1 MNSEII
7 LPYSI
12 KKHSDISF
20 EILERNQV
28 LNYEILYEEV
38 DVSFE
43 TFQEHSLHS
52 FLEEKFDN
60 VQVEIQFEHP
70 CHDKHIT
77 EFSARSTSQIVSAKI
92 NGLEERR
99 GVEIRK

>member
-1 MNSEII
+1 M
-7 LPYSI
+7 
-12 KKHSDISF
+12 
-20 EILERNQV
+20 
-28 LNYEILYEEV
+28 
-38 DVSFE
+38 
-43 TFQEHSLHS
+43 HS

-92 NGLEERR
+92 NGLDERKR
-99 GVEIRK
+99 AKIRI